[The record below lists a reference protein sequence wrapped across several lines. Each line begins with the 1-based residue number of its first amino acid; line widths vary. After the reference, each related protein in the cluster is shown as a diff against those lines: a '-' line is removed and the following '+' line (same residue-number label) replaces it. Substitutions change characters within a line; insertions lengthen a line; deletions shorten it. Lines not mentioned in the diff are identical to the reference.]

1 MEGPSQPKYKGVRL
15 RKWGKWVSE
24 VRLPNSRERI
34 WLGSYDT
41 AEKAARA
48 FDAAQ
53 FCLRGPNAKFNFPDN
68 PPNIFGGERLSPAEI
83 QAVAARFANDYVQ
96 SQSVVQELPL
106 PSSHGHHEGNMASI
120 NTHVLNMEKEETSLS
135 STTCDVPVVQMVAT
149 INNSTVAAMDWAL
162 FDMSDHV
169 SGPGV
174 PHHFCDPYSPAAGT
188 SFDYGYYPGGLD
200 SLSSNLYSP
209 QHFPQRTAPNYD
221 DDDTGNNGGDE
232 QYSQQSF
239 LWNF

>member
-53 FCLRGPNAKFNFPDN
+53 FCLRGPKAKFNFPDS
-68 PPNIFGGERLSPAEI
+68 PPNIYGGQRLSPAEI
-83 QAVAARFANDYVQ
+83 QAVAARFANDYVHS
-96 SQSVVQELPL
+96 SQSIVQEVPL
-106 PSSHGHHEGNMASI
+106 HEGNMANI
-120 NTHVLNMEKEETSLS
+120 NTHVVNMEKDETSLS
-135 STTCDVPVVQMVAT
+135 STTCGVPVVQMDAT
-149 INNSTVAAMDWAL
+149 INNNNSTAASMDWAFL
-162 FDMSDHV
+162 DMLDHYPHHV
-169 SGPGV
+169 SGP
-174 PHHFCDPYSPAAGT
+174 PPDHFCDHPYSPVGGT
-188 SFDYGYYPGGLD
+188 SLYYPGGLD

-209 QHFPQRTAPNYD
+209 QHFPQRTTPNYD

-232 QYSQQSF
+232 HYSQQSF